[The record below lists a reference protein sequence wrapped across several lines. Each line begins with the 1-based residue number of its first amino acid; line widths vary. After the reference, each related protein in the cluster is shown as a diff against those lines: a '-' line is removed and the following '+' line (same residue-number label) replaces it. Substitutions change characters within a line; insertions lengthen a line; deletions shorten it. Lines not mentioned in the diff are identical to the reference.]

1 MQIVSNG
8 GSMHEMSNPVFGG
21 LGGGRGGGG
30 GGWGGG
36 EGGIKKKK
44 KSPIYRLLK

>member
-21 LGGGRGGGG
+21 GGGG
-30 GGWGGG
+30 GGGVTNLSSAKVVQRVVKEAYFAIFLG
-36 EGGIKKKK
+36 
-44 KSPIYRLLK
+44 